1 MPRRLTSSPRRPSQG
16 GGRVF
21 ADDAGRL
28 WNASPARGTPDGA
41 VVFACIS
48 DSRASSRAI
57 AIAAEVRVADVA
69 DDVLRAWLRDAPR
82 IGRLT

>member
-1 MPRRLTSSPRRPSQG
+1 MPRRLSRPSRRPAHG

-28 WNASPARGTPDGA
+28 WNASVASGTPAGA

-57 AIAAEVRVADVA
+57 AIEAGLRVADVA

-82 IGRLT
+82 VGRLT